1 MIRVFWWGGVGG
13 ESLGSVAGLVFKFVF
28 VKDDGVEGTY
38 DGGV

>member
-1 MIRVFWWGGVGG
+1 MDGRSFWCRGG
-13 ESLGSVAGLVFKFVF
+13 ELLGSVAGLVLKYVF